1 MAALP
6 LFTEAVR
13 AGFPSPAQGY
23 MEDPLDLNRLCI
35 RQEAATFLLRVEGD
49 SMIDVGIYPG
59 DILVVDRSLEALHGD
74 IVVAAVGG
82 EFTVKEL
89 ALKPSPRLL
98 PRNPRY
104 APILPEEGGW
114 ELFGVATFALHTL
127 RGGSTGSCR

>member
-23 MEDPLDLNRLCI
+23 MEEPLDLNRLCI

-49 SMIDVGIYPG
+49 SMIEAGIYPG
-59 DILVVDRSLEALHGD
+59 DILVVDRSLDALHGD
-74 IVVAAVGG
+74 IVVAAVDG

-104 APILPEEGGW
+104 APIVPEEGGW
-114 ELFGVATFALHTL
+114 ELFGVVTFALHTL
-127 RGGSTGSCR
+127 RGGIVGNGR

>member
-1 MAALP
+1 MAPLP

-23 MEDPLDLNRLCI
+23 LEEPLDLNSLCI
-35 RQEAATFLLRVEGD
+35 RQEEATFLLRVEGD
-49 SMIDVGIYPG
+49 SMIGAGIYAG

-74 IVVAAVGG
+74 IVVAAVNG

-89 ALKPSPRLL
+89 ALRPSPRLL

-104 APILPEEGGW
+104 APIMPEEGGW
-114 ELFGVATFALHTL
+114 ELFGVVTFALHTL
-127 RGGSTGSCR
+127 RGKGGKTG

>member
-1 MAALP
+1 MAGLP

-23 MEDPLDLNRLCI
+23 MEEPLDLNRLCI
-35 RQEAATFLLRVEGD
+35 RHEAATFLLRVEGD
-49 SMIDVGIYPG
+49 SMIEVGIYAG
-59 DILVVDRSLEALHGD
+59 DILVVDRSLEAVHGD
-74 IVVAAVGG
+74 IVVAAVDG

-104 APILPEEGGW
+104 APIVPEEGGW
-114 ELFGVATFALHTL
+114 ELFGVVTFALHTL
-127 RGGSTGSCR
+127 RGAGVGGPN

>member
-23 MEDPLDLNRLCI
+23 MEEPLDLNRLCI
-35 RQEAATFLLRVEGD
+35 RHEAATFLLRVEGD
-49 SMIDVGIYPG
+49 SMIDAGIYAG
-59 DILVVDRSLEALHGD
+59 DILVVDRSLEAVHGD
-74 IVVAAVGG
+74 IVVAAVDG

-104 APILPEEGGW
+104 APIVPEEGGW
-114 ELFGVATFALHTL
+114 ELFGVVTFALHTL
-127 RGGSTGSCR
+127 RGGGSS